1 MKRFLVENLV
11 RKELRQALK
20 ENSAVELHRTMSG
33 KMIPFG
39 CDECIED
46 IGARIQDAAYE
57 RDSCPGRTDSREH
70 YNGILKVLR
79 RKLRRA
85 NKINLGDQV

>member
-1 MKRFLVENLV
+1 MNKGLLKKIV
-11 RKELRQALK
+11 RRHLRRALT
-20 ENSAVELHRTMSG
+20 ENSAIEMHRTMDG
-33 KMIPFG
+33 TMVPFG
-39 CDECIED
+39 CDACVED

-57 RDSCPGRTDSREH
+57 RDACPGRTDSREH

-85 NKINLGDQV
+85 GKVNLGEEL

>member
-1 MKRFLVENLV
+1 MNKKTLSDLIKTSINKLMTEGSVVEM
-11 RKELRQALK
+11 
-20 ENSAVELHRTMSG
+20 HRTMDG
-33 KMIPFG
+33 RMVPFG
-39 CDECIED
+39 CDSCVED
-46 IGARIQDAAYE
+46 IGARIHDAAYE

-85 NKINLGDQV
+85 NKVNLEEMQ

>member
-1 MKRFLVENLV
+1 MSSTLIRRV
-11 RKELRQALK
+11 RRHLADAINEGY
-20 ENSAVELHRTMSG
+20 AVEMHRTIDGRMV
-33 KMIPFG
+33 PFG
-39 CDECIED
+39 CDDCVED
-46 IGARIQDAAYE
+46 IGHRIQDAAYE

-85 NKINLGDQV
+85 NKVNLEEMQ

>member
-1 MKRFLVENLV
+1 MKRFLVERLV
-11 RKELRQALK
+11 RKEIRRALS
-20 ENSAVELHRTMSG
+20 ENSAIEMHRTMDG
-33 KMIPFG
+33 TMIPFG
-39 CDECIED
+39 CDACVED

-57 RDSCPGRTDSREH
+57 RDACPGRTDSREH

-85 NKINLGDQV
+85 GKINLGEEL

>member
-1 MKRFLVENLV
+1 MNRRLI
-11 RKELRQALK
+11 RSAIRRELLAAVSEGSAL
-20 ENSAVELHRTMSG
+20 EMHRTMDG
-33 KMIPFG
+33 RMVPFG
-39 CDECIED
+39 CDDCVED

-85 NKINLGDQV
+85 NKVNLGDQI